1 MAPPG
6 PIPNPE
12 VKHQH
17 VDGSRTTGPA
27 RVDSRQG
34 SNEAPEPRGSGAS
47 SVYTTR
53 LREPSF
59 SLKAQPCFHHRQR
72 RFFTTPVRAFFTASV
87 GELQAYEA
95 GERFRK
101 LADARG
107 EEPGMR
113 PVVKKNACGIWVKNA
128 LRARGEEFLPEA
140 GMERESCKR
149 MRQVRGSGSSLALA
163 VKNRACARW

>member
-34 SNEAPEPRGSGAS
+34 SNEAPEPKGSGAS

-59 SLKAQPCFHHRQR
+59 SPKAQPCFRHRAQPILHHARQG
-72 RFFTTPVRAFFTASV
+72 VLHASAS
-87 GELQAYEA
+87 ELQAYEA
-95 GERFRK
+95 CVRFRK
-101 LADARG
+101 LAGARG
-107 EEPGMR
+107 EEPDMR

-128 LRARGEEFLPEA
+128 LSARGEEFLPLA
-140 GMERESCKR
+140 GMERYSCKR
-149 MRQVRGSGSSLALA
+149 MRHA
-163 VKNRACARW
+163 